1 VTDAVPATRAP
12 RFTAI
17 LALVLSSLLAA
28 AACHPPIKSTLP
40 KPPDA
45 TTLAQLWVKPDPGRD
60 LFWGVGGKALLPDAT
75 ATYTVIEVKS
85 SGFSK
90 GYTIT
95 GPDGKE
101 WSAKFLPEASTEVI
115 ASRIHWGIGYH
126 QPPIYYVPEW
136 RAEKATTP
144 NPQKPARF
152 REKKPNL
159 HGLDAKGEWSYYQNP
174 FVGTPQL
181 SGLLVLEAMLGNS
194 DIKDAQN
201 ALYHLSEPF
210 EGAQVWY
217 VARDLGQTFGRT
229 GVINAPRGDI
239 KAFEETPFIKGVTNG
254 RVKLD
259 WRGRHGALLDNI
271 KPSDVRWICEQL
283 QTLTDDQLADAFRAG
298 GYAPDLS
305 QRFIRRLKQKI
316 AEGLALKD

>member
-1 VTDAVPATRAP
+1 MGQPKRPGPLVIAAL
-12 RFTAI
+12 AI
-17 LALVLSSLLAA
+17 SSLILTAG
-28 AACHPPIKSTLP
+28 CHPPIKSTLP
-40 KPPDA
+40 NPPDEA
-45 TTLAQLWVKPDPGRD
+45 TLAQLWVNPEPGRD
-60 LFWGVGGKALLPDAT
+60 LFWGVGGKALMPDAS
-75 ATYTVIEVKS
+75 ATYTVIETKT

-90 GYTIT
+90 GYTVT

-101 WSAKFLPEASTEVI
+101 WSAKFPPEASTEVI

-152 REKKPNL
+152 REKKPDL

-181 SGLLVLEAMLGNS
+181 QGLLVLEAMLGNS

-210 EGAQVWY
+210 EGVQVWY

-239 KAFEETPFIKGVTNG
+239 KAFEETPFIHGVTNG

-259 WRGRHGALLDNI
+259 WHGRHGALLDNI
-271 KPSDVRWICEQL
+271 KPSEVRWICERL
-283 QTLTDDQLADAFRAG
+283 NALTDAQLADAFRAG
-298 GYAPDLS
+298 GYDPELS

-316 AEGLALKD
+316 TEGLALKD